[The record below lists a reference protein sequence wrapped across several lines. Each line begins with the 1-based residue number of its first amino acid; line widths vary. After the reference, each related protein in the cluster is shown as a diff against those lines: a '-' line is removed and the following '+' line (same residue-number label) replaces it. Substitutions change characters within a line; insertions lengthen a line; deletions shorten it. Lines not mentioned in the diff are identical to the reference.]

1 MAKKGEDIR
10 IIRAAK
16 DKDNPYFQCRRDV
29 AQNVALSWEARGMMA
44 YLLSKPDDW
53 KVNAKNLQQG
63 CGKHKVYSILDEL
76 IKKRYLTREISKDDE
91 GKFSGY
97 TYYVYEEP
105 QPIETGPE
113 SEAQPS
119 AESNHV
125 PQNGIRKNGIPKSGT
140 HTYKE
145 SKQNTE
151 STDTIGSLKSEN
163 QLDAPPEPI
172 ETGPESEAQPS
183 AEVATLEPP
192 KRQRSEK
199 QQQLDAMSEALADA
213 QKLPRE
219 SITNGRWNSL
229 RKAGKQLIDVGAV
242 PDDIPGLCR
251 YVWVTRGYKESAE
264 HGIAK
269 YWTDYCRDVRNKPKV
284 QTTVTA
290 AQLAENAMYQQKEA
304 A

>member
-1 MAKKGEDIR
+1 
-10 IIRAAK
+10 
-16 DKDNPYFQCRRDV
+16 
-29 AQNVALSWEARGMMA
+29 MMA

-105 QPIETGPE
+105 Q
-113 SEAQPS
+113 
-119 AESNHV
+119 
-125 PQNGIRKNGIPKSGT
+125 
-140 HTYKE
+140 
-145 SKQNTE
+145 
-151 STDTIGSLKSEN
+151 
-163 QLDAPPEPI
+163 PI